1 MPAAARLR
9 AESSSSQS
17 SLTVEGKRQMQ
28 RRKQGDR
35 RYLVLAAYILPFLSP
50 PTIISSAMGWPV
62 MRPPSPASKVD
73 TSTSDGAIISIPAK
87 MNYVTAETQIIS
99 SRRDL
104 TGSDSTLNGVE
115 WSAAECRIGNA
126 RGRGFS
132 LNANGFELRQDQLA
146 ADIDF
151 FDHDDVVNKY
161 YPSCEKLV
169 TQALLAARQNGAKNG
184 AKEFSVRAFD
194 HNVRSTK
201 SSEREIKNSGGGG
214 TVQTPVAVVHG
225 DYTRVS
231 APRRITDLALP
242 PKQNDSMRGR
252 LGDGKTSLL
261 DPSEAAEA
269 VEGKKRYALVNVW
282 RNIRR
287 YEPVRQYP
295 LACVDAA
302 TTNFNEMRTFQIHYS
317 DRVGENYFAAHNK
330 KHKWWYFPEMISDEA
345 MLIKQWDS
353 SGSIAKGMDTDKE
366 MATFAL
372 HSSLFDASAPA
383 DSVDRESI
391 EVRCVVIWE

>member
-1 MPAAARLR
+1 
-9 AESSSSQS
+9 
-17 SLTVEGKRQMQ
+17 MQ
-28 RRKQGDR
+28 RRKQGER
-35 RYLVLAAYILPFLSP
+35 RYLRLATIFPFLSS
-50 PTIISSAMGWPV
+50 PTIISRAMGWPV
-62 MRPPSPASKVD
+62 MRPPSPASKVV
-73 TSTSDGAIISIPAK
+73 TSPSDGAIISIPAK
-87 MNYVTAETQIIS
+87 MNYVTPETQIVS

-146 ADIDF
+146 TDIDF

-169 TQALLAARQNGAKNG
+169 TQTLLAARQSGAG
-184 AKEFSVRAFD
+184 EFSVRAFD

-201 SSEREIKNSGGGG
+201 SSEREIKNSGGG

-231 APRRITDLALP
+231 APRRIKDLALP

-252 LGDGKTSLL
+252 LGDGRTSLL

-269 VEGKKRYALVNVW
+269 VEGIRRYALINVW
-282 RNIRR
+282 RNVCR

-302 TTNFNEMRTFQIHYS
+302 TTHFNEMRTFQIHYS
-317 DRVGENYFAAHNK
+317 DRVGENYFAAHDK

-345 MLIKQWDS
+345 MLIKQWDNF
-353 SGSIAKGMDTDKE
+353 GSIAKGMDTDKE
-366 MATFAL
+366 LATFAL

-391 EVRCVVIWE
+391 EVRCVVIWEYMKE